1 MESSPKKL
9 ANAPRGSHPGFWK
22 KQVIRTLCHKRKQ
35 VFARIIMDIRK
46 KTHDMSSTPSV
57 F

>member
-22 KQVIRTLCHKRKQ
+22 KTSNKNFVSQKETGFCKDNNGHQKEN
-35 VFARIIMDIRK
+35 
-46 KTHDMSSTPSV
+46 T
-57 F
+57 